1 MNIWHAINEKR
12 ITPDEFVAVIE
23 IAKGS
28 KKKYEL
34 DKETGF
40 IKLDRVLHTST
51 MYPANYGFIPK
62 TLSGDGDPLDV
73 LVLSSESLDPL
84 VLVKCYPVGMMIML
98 DDGKRDEKIIAIPYD
113 DPLYNEY
120 KSVESLP
127 KHIKDEM
134 INFFRVYKDENE
146 SPTVVEGQMLGV
158 NDAKL
163 IIAEAKSIYKQKF
176 ENWQKVIDSHFFLF
190 TNFAFCDKI

>member
-1 MNIWHAINEKR
+1 MNIWHEIDENR

-40 IKLDRVLHTST
+40 IKLDRILHTST

-73 LVLSSESLDPL
+73 LVLSSEALDPL
-84 VLVKCYPVGMMIML
+84 VLVNCYPVGMMIML
-98 DDGKRDEKIIAIPYD
+98 DNGKRDEKIIAIPCN

-120 KSVESLP
+120 KSLESLP
-127 KHIKDEM
+127 RHIADEM
-134 INFFRVYKDENE
+134 INFFRVYKDESE
-146 SPTVVEGQMLGV
+146 GVTEVEGKPLSV
-158 NDAKL
+158 EDAKL
-163 IIAEAKSIYKQKF
+163 TIAEAKQNYKNYF
-176 ENWQKVIDSHFFLF
+176 N
-190 TNFAFCDKI
+190 

>member
-1 MNIWHAINEKR
+1 MNIWHDIDEKR
-12 ITPDEFVAVIE
+12 ITPDEFIAVIE

-34 DKETGF
+34 DKETGL
-40 IKLDRVLHTST
+40 IKLDRILHTST

-73 LVLSSESLDPL
+73 LVLSSEALDPL

-98 DDGKRDEKIIAIPYD
+98 DDGHKDEKIIAIPCN

-120 KSVESLP
+120 KSLDSLP
-127 KHIKDEM
+127 RHVADEM

-146 SPTVVEGQMLGV
+146 GVTQVEGAPLSAE
-158 NDAKL
+158 DAKL
-163 IIAEAKSIYKQKF
+163 VIAEAKQNYRNKF
-176 ENWQKVIDSHFFLF
+176 D
-190 TNFAFCDKI
+190 

>member
-1 MNIWHAINEKR
+1 MNIWHDIDENR

-34 DKETGF
+34 DKETGY
-40 IKLDRVLHTST
+40 IKLDRILHTST

-73 LVLSSESLDPL
+73 LVLSSEALDPL

-98 DDGKRDEKIIAIPYD
+98 DDGKRDEKIIAIPCD

-120 KSVESLP
+120 KSLDNLP
-127 KHIKDEM
+127 RHIADEM
-134 INFFRVYKDENE
+134 INFFKVYKDESE
-146 SPTVVEGQMLGV
+146 GRTVVEGKPLGV
-158 NDAKL
+158 EDAKL
-163 IIAEAKSIYKQKF
+163 TISEAKQLYRQKF
-176 ENWQKVIDSHFFLF
+176 N
-190 TNFAFCDKI
+190 

>member
-1 MNIWHAINEKR
+1 MNVWHDIDKKR
-12 ITPDEFVAVIE
+12 VTPDDFIAVIE

-34 DKETGF
+34 DKESGY
-40 IKLDRVLHTST
+40 IRLDRILHTST
-51 MYPANYGFIPK
+51 IYPANYGFIPK

-73 LVLSSESLDPL
+73 LVLASESLDPL
-84 VLVKCYPVGMMIML
+84 VLVECYPLGVMVMH
-98 DDGKRDEKIIAIPYD
+98 DDGKRDEKIIAIPFY

-120 KSVESLP
+120 KTIDSLP

-146 SPTVVEGQMLGV
+146 SKTVVEGAILGA
-158 NDAKL
+158 DKAKA
-163 IIAEAKSIYKQKF
+163 IIAEAKVDYQKAF
-176 ENWQKVIDSHFFLF
+176 EK
-190 TNFAFCDKI
+190 

>member
-1 MNIWHAINEKR
+1 MNIWHGIDEKR
-12 ITPDEFVAVIE
+12 VTPDEFVAVIE

-62 TLSGDGDPLDV
+62 TFSGDGDPLDV

-84 VLVKCYPVGMMIML
+84 VLVNCYPVGMMVMT
-98 DDGKRDEKIIAIPYD
+98 DGGKRDEKIIAIPYD

-120 KSVESLP
+120 KTLESLP
-127 KHIKDEM
+127 RHIKDEM

-146 SPTVVEGQMLGV
+146 SKTIVEGKMLGV
-158 NDAKL
+158 EDAKL
-163 IIAEAKSIYKQKF
+163 IIAEAKSMYKEKF
-176 ENWQKVIDSHFFLF
+176 GD
-190 TNFAFCDKI
+190 

>member
-1 MNIWHAINEKR
+1 MKIWHDIDENR
-12 ITPDEFVAVIE
+12 ISPDEFVAVIE

-34 DKETGF
+34 DKETGY
-40 IKLDRVLHTST
+40 IKLDRILHTST

-73 LVLSSESLDPL
+73 LVLSSEALDPL

-98 DDGKRDEKIIAIPYD
+98 DDGKRDEKIIAIPCD

-120 KSVESLP
+120 KSLDNLP
-127 KHIKDEM
+127 RHIADEM
-134 INFFRVYKDENE
+134 INFFKVYKDESE
-146 SPTVVEGQMLGV
+146 GRTVVEGKPLGV
-158 NDAKL
+158 EDAKL
-163 IIAEAKSIYKQKF
+163 TISEAKQLYRQKF
-176 ENWQKVIDSHFFLF
+176 N
-190 TNFAFCDKI
+190 